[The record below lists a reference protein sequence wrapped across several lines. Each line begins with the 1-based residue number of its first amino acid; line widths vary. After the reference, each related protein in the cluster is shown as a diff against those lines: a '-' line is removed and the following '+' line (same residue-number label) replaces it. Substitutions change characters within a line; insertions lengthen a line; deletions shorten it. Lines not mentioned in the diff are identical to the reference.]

1 MLGGEEGITF
11 ESIHGGDT
19 ALIRAADLDLDRFIP
34 RGSGAA
40 APIPAAELP
49 AAPTAVLLTGANGF
63 LGRFLLLELLQRVAR
78 QCAHIHRFRF
88 RFLRPLPAA
97 GAPAARGAAVRSH
110 THVERIYVDSS
121 NMCYVLLYLAP
132 CMCSI

>member
-1 MLGGEEGITF
+1 MSVSCLLKGPAWLYFWAQVRVADESTCLLRPAHPYRQPAQVEALLGGEEGITF

-19 ALIRAADLDLDRFIP
+19 SLIRAADLDLDRFIP

-40 APIPAAELP
+40 ASIPAAELP

-78 QCAHIHRFRF
+78 QCAHVLTFHVSV
-88 RFLRPLPAA
+88 LP
-97 GAPAARGAAVRSH
+97 
-110 THVERIYVDSS
+110 
-121 NMCYVLLYLAP
+121 
-132 CMCSI
+132 